1 MASILGAAASLRNSD
16 SYASH
21 FATQVSDDEIA
32 RTTRMLVLG
41 MALMLLVALTN
52 LIFALNPPKPSQV
65 LPIDEEEEATG
76 EEDTQDGDDEG
87 ASYDGE
93 DTQDGDDEESDG
105 DDEESDGD
113 DEESD
118 GGNEDADA

>member
-41 MALMLLVALTN
+41 MALMLLVALAN
-52 LIFALNPPKPSQV
+52 LIFALNPPKPSQT
-65 LPIDEEEEATG
+65 LPLDVEEEATG
-76 EEDTQDGDDEG
+76 EEEEDTQDGDD

-93 DTQDGDDEESDG
+93 DTHDGDAEESDG
-105 DDEESDGD
+105 DDTQDG
-113 DEESD
+113 ESD